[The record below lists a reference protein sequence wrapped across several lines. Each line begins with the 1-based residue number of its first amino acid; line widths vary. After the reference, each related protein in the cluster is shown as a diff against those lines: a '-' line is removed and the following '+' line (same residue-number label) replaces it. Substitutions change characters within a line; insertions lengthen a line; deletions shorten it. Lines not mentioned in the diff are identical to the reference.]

1 MPLNMFDSL
10 QLTGRSSSHVVA
22 LAPDSLCLHQTVVAP
37 YLALR
42 AAAATAGIE
51 LQAVSGFR
59 SFERQLVIW
68 NGKCRGERPLLDMQ
82 GQPLQAQA
90 LSTEQRVAAILN
102 WSALPGASRH
112 HWGTEIDVIDA
123 AAVLPGCAPQLLS
136 SEFAAGGCFE
146 RLAAWLDSDVLQDYG
161 FYRPYAQW
169 CGGVQP
175 EPWHLSY
182 APLAA
187 AALQQLQLPLLAA
200 ALQEVEMEEGLW
212 VQQQLP
218 DLYARYVQNVAD
230 VPSRALAA
238 VALKAESTLC

>member
-1 MPLNMFDSL
+1 MLD
-10 QLTGRSSSHVVA
+10 A
-22 LAPDSLCLHQTVVAP
+22 L
-37 YLALR
+37 
-42 AAAATAGIE
+42 
-51 LQAVSGFR
+51 
-59 SFERQLVIW
+59 
-68 NGKCRGERPLLDMQ
+68 

-112 HWGTEIDVIDA
+112 HWGTEIDVLDA
-123 AAVLPGCAPQLLS
+123 AALPAGSAPQLLC
-136 SEFAAGGCFE
+136 SEFAPGACFE
-146 RLAAWLDSDVLQDYG
+146 RLAAWLDSDALHDYG

-169 CGGVQP
+169 RGGVQP

-200 ALQEVEMEEGLW
+200 ALQEVDLEDGQW

-218 DLYARYVQNVAD
+218 DLYARYVQNVAAA
-230 VPSRALAA
+230 PPRALAA
-238 VALKAESTLC
+238 VALKAGSTLC

>member
-1 MPLNMFDSL
+1 MPLNKFDSL

-22 LAPDSLCLHQTVVAP
+22 LAPESLCLHQAVVAP
-37 YLALR
+37 YLALQ
-42 AAAATAGIE
+42 AAAATAGIA

-68 NGKCRGERPLLDMQ
+68 NGKCLGERPLLDAQ
-82 GQPLQAQA
+82 GQLLQAAA
-90 LSTEQRVAAILN
+90 LTTEQRVAAILN

-112 HWGTEIDVIDA
+112 HWGTEIDVIDT
-123 AAVLPGCAPQLLS
+123 AAVLSDCAPQLLS

-146 RLAAWLDSDVLQDYG
+146 RLAAWLDSEALHDYG

-169 CGGVQP
+169 RGGVQP

-182 APLAA
+182 APLAV

-218 DLYARYVQNVAD
+218 QLYARYVQNVAD
-230 VPSRALAA
+230 APPRALAA
-238 VALKAESTLC
+238 VALKAGSTLC

>member
-1 MPLNMFDSL
+1 MPPNMFDSL

-22 LAPDSLCLHQTVVAP
+22 LAPGSLSLHQAVVAP

-42 AAAATAGIE
+42 AQAATVGIA

-59 SFERQLVIW
+59 SFERQLAIW
-68 NGKCRGERPLLDMQ
+68 NGKCRGERPLLDAL

-90 LSTEQRVAAILN
+90 LRTEQRVAAILN

-123 AAVLPGCAPQLLS
+123 AALPAGSAPQLLC
-136 SEFAAGGCFE
+136 SEFAPGACFE
-146 RLAAWLDSDVLQDYG
+146 RLAAWLDSEALHDYG

-169 CGGVQP
+169 RGGVQP

-187 AALQQLQLPLLAA
+187 AALQQLQLPLLAE
-200 ALQEVEMEEGLW
+200 ALHSIELEEGAY

-218 DLYARYVQNVAD
+218 DLYVRYVQNVAAA
-230 VPSRALAA
+230 PPRALAA
-238 VALKAESTLC
+238 VAIKAASTLC